1 LDKAPMTSEAGKST
15 KPGKEKKGKRKK
27 ANEEAD

>member
-1 LDKAPMTSEAGKST
+1 MTSEAEQTT

-27 ANEEAD
+27 AVEETD